1 MLSWERKAFLKGFSV
16 IIGVDEAGRG
26 PLAGPVVA
34 GAVIL
39 GRYPLKRFKAPEY
52 KENIDDSKKLLPL
65 DREKAFKEISLK
77 AVFGIGIKDNKYI
90 DKKNI
95 HMATLAAMKQ
105 AVNKLVCKFCLLTD
119 KKEKDI
125 RKDICVLVDGL
136 FGGFLP
142 YKTIPIVRG
151 DSKSLSIAAA
161 SIAAKVTRDAIMNQY
176 DKKYPLYGF
185 SKHKGYGTRL
195 HLEAIEQYGPCLIH
209 RKSFAPISKDM
220 SYGGRSPT

>member
-1 MLSWERKAFLKGFSV
+1 MLSWEHKAFLEGFSV

-39 GRYPLKRFKAPEY
+39 CRSPLKRFKAPGY
-52 KENIDDSKKLLPL
+52 KENIDDSKKLRPL
-65 DREKAFKEISLK
+65 EREKAFKEISLK
-77 AVFGIGIKDNKYI
+77 AVFGIGIKDSKYI
-90 DKKNI
+90 DKENI

-105 AVNKLVCKFCLLTD
+105 AVNKLVARFCRLTNN
-119 KKEKDI
+119 KEKDI

-142 YKTIPIVRG
+142 YKTIPIVKG

-185 SKHKGYGTRL
+185 SKHKGYGTRS
-195 HLEAIEQYGPCLIH
+195 HLKALEQYGPCSIH
-209 RKSFAPISKDM
+209 RKSFAPLKTYDIRKD
-220 SYGGRSPT
+220 

>member
-1 MLSWERKAFLKGFSV
+1 MLSWERKAFLKGFSI

-39 GRYPLKRFKAPEY
+39 NRSPLRIFKVPEY
-52 KENIDDSKKLLPL
+52 KENIDDSKKLRPPE
-65 DREKAFKEISLK
+65 REKAFKEISAK
-77 AVFGIGIKDNKYI
+77 AIFGVGIKDNKYI
-90 DKKNI
+90 DRENI

-105 AVNKLVCKFCLLTD
+105 AVKKLVFKFCRLAN
-119 KKEKDI
+119 KKEKDV

-142 YKTIPIVRG
+142 YKTIPIIKG
-151 DSKSLSIAAA
+151 DSKSFSIAAA
-161 SIAAKVTRDAIMNQY
+161 SIVAKVMRDAIMDRY

-185 SKHKGYGTRL
+185 FKHKGYGTRF
-195 HLEAIEQYGPCLIH
+195 HLEAIKQHGPCLIH
-209 RKSFAPISKDM
+209 RKSFAPISEDIAC
-220 SYGGRSPT
+220 GIRRTT